1 MVAFLFYHLVT
12 IGILGSTVEA
22 QAQFKLV
29 PKFVKKKTPLE
40 QFLLRKVSFQS
51 LVRVVSVLEKHL
63 EIDKEF
69 LSNKLQCCPFR
80 SVALNQNT
88 KR

>member
-1 MVAFLFYHLVT
+1 MRPQYVLYKNRSWLYLYKWRHFFFYHLVT

-40 QFLLRKVSFQS
+40 QFLLRKVSF
-51 LVRVVSVLEKHL
+51 LCR
-63 EIDKEF
+63 
-69 LSNKLQCCPFR
+69 
-80 SVALNQNT
+80 
-88 KR
+88 

>member
-1 MVAFLFYHLVT
+1 MAAFLFYHLVT

-40 QFLLRKVSFQS
+40 QFLLRKVSF
-51 LVRVVSVLEKHL
+51 LCR
-63 EIDKEF
+63 
-69 LSNKLQCCPFR
+69 
-80 SVALNQNT
+80 
-88 KR
+88 